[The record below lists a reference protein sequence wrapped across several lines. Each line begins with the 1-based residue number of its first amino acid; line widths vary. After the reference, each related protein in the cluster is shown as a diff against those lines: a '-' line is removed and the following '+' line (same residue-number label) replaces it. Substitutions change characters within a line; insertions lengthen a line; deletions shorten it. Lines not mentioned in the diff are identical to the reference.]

1 MLCQGAGCTCKD
13 RHSINPVLPGKTWYR
28 LPGSHA
34 IGSSSRLADCT
45 ISDSSASFHFLPN
58 PSVLFSFY
66 SFFFLF
72 FLFFFLLSQEA
83 CEILVSQPGIEHT
96 PPALEAQSPNHWSTK
111 EVPMPNP
118 STLDYP
124 RLSPPL
130 SSHLQLLLSLSD
142 LIQAHDFEFHLQISP
157 RFLPTA
163 QASLLSSRLIIS
175 QCLLGPFTFNI

>member
-1 MLCQGAGCTCKD
+1 M
-13 RHSINPVLPGKTWYR
+13 P
-28 LPGSHA
+28 
-34 IGSSSRLADCT
+34 LAVPP
-45 ISDSSASFHFLPN
+45 ASLTAPSQIPLLVSTFSPIPQFCFLFI
-58 PSVLFSFY
+58 V
-66 SFFFLF
+66 FFFVF
-72 FLFFFLLSQEA
+72 FFFLLSQEA